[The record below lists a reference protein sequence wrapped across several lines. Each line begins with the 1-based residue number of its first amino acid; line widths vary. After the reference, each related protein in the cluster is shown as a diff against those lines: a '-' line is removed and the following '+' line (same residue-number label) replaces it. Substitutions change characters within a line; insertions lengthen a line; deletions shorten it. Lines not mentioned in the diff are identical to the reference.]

1 MKNRISNKNQ
11 WRAFRLCRFGMLVL
25 FTAIPAQGSP
35 FQRPQFAVP
44 VSGAQPSQKPVMLT
58 IRLEEGKITAAIE
71 DAPLQDVLKELAAR
85 TGIIFEVRSQENPL
99 VSLHLAKTSIREAI
113 ERIASGSNTILFYD
127 KGPQEAEQIKL
138 VRIFPRTNNTP
149 QPGIL
154 YLGAGAI
161 TKSGDSIDT
170 PEQALKALQ
179 ESTKIEEKE
188 KAIEILVN
196 TKSSDAT
203 KTLMN
208 ILFDPA
214 PEIRVAV
221 IEGLAVLNAHAALP
235 GIIKSLR
242 DKHPAVRQSAA
253 MAVALLGDAQN
264 LKDLK
269 PLGAD
274 KDAGVAAAADMAMR
288 KLSSAAK
295 K

>member
-1 MKNRISNKNQ
+1 MKNWIPNKNQ
-11 WRAFRLCRFGMLVL
+11 WRAFRLCRLGMLVL

-35 FQRPQFAVP
+35 FQRPQFPVP
-44 VSGAQPSQKPVMLT
+44 VSDAQQIQKPVALT
-58 IRLEEGKITAAIE
+58 IRLEAGKITAAIV

-99 VSLHLAKTSIREAI
+99 VSLHLTHTPILEAI
-113 ERIASGSNTILFYD
+113 ERITSGSNTIFFYD

-203 KTLMN
+203 SALMK
-208 ILFDPA
+208 ILYDPA

-235 GIIKSLR
+235 DILKSLK

-253 MAVALLGDAQN
+253 MAVALLGDAHN

-288 KLSSAAK
+288 KLSAAVK